1 MQDKSQY
8 LPPFNPILNHKLAM
22 QRTKKEEIEA
32 SFFLNLIQSSESSL
46 DSKRNYIY
54 GEVSF
59 ELRLEAGERLFGAK
73 QRLFLIER
81 SNLQHES

>member
-1 MQDKSQY
+1 
-8 LPPFNPILNHKLAM
+8 M

-32 SFFLNLIQSSESSL
+32 SFFFNLIQSSESFL

-59 ELRLEAGERLFGAK
+59 ELRLETGERLFGAK